1 MVVEEEVV
9 ALVGVVVVAPVGRER
24 VGARRWEEV
33 EVEIEI
39 EEVKLEDGEFEVQA
53 F

>member
-1 MVVEEEVV
+1 MVV

-39 EEVKLEDGEFEVQA
+39 EIEEVKVEDGEFEVQA